1 MDIAELLR
9 TDQATGV
16 RRLVAEYGN
25 RLYETAIRLCG
36 NTADA
41 EDYAFRTLERA
52 VLRIG
57 TFRSSSSFFTWLY
70 EILVNQIRSDL
81 RRKAANALDF
91 TDSLPEQV
99 DPRPEPADA
108 LAAQEEAEAVRSSLD
123 GLPYVL
129 REIVVFRYWEDLTV
143 PEIAKILAIP
153 EGTVKSRLH
162 QAKNLMRKIVS
173 RTIDG
178 MTSSKE
184 V

>member
-1 MDIAELLR
+1 M
-9 TDQATGV
+9 TGV

-52 VLRIG
+52 VSKFDK
-57 TFRSSSSFFTWLY
+57 FRGSSSIFTWLY
-70 EILVNQIRSDL
+70 EILVNLMRSDM

-108 LAAQEEAEAVRSSLD
+108 FALREEAVAVRASLEQ
-123 GLPYVL
+123 LPFAL
-129 REIVVFRYWEDLTV
+129 REVVVFRYWEDLTV
-143 PEIAKILAIP
+143 PEIARVLAIP

-162 QAKNLMRKIVS
+162 QAKNLMRTIIS
-173 RTIDG
+173 RTIDEKG
-178 MTSSKE
+178 TSN
-184 V
+184 

>member
-1 MDIAELLR
+1 MDIVELLR
-9 TDQATGV
+9 KDREAGV

-52 VLRIG
+52 VSKIG

-108 LAAQEEAEAVRSSLD
+108 LAAREEAESVRSSLD
-123 GLPYVL
+123 RLPYVL
-129 REIVVFRYWEDLTV
+129 REIIVFRYWEDLTV

-162 QAKNLMRKIVS
+162 QAKNLMRMNIS

-178 MTSSKE
+178 MPSSKE